1 MFAKILKKDLKRK
14 KAMNI
19 VLFLFMITAS
29 MLIASS
35 VNLLYTSTTALEHFK
50 EQSKTSD
57 NIFITLYDSENDRM
71 MEEWIDKYNKIKEVN
86 TEDMILVMADK
97 ITLLSQDKKI
107 EDETTLSVAKV
118 PKKDNLIFSEQDE
131 KVELNPGEV
140 AIPKVIKDNAN
151 LKIGDKIKI
160 RIGNLEKE
168 FVVKNYIKDVLFG
181 SGMMGFKRFIIS
193 DEDYEEYNKVS
204 EKNILKLWGIT
215 KAETATYDDI
225 EKDFSKTSIASLFT
239 FNNEVVSFGYLMDL
253 VSAAIMSIVS
263 IFLILIAFLIL
274 RFTIRFTIEED
285 FKEIGIMKAIGLKN
299 LGIKKIYLVKYS
311 ALSLFGGGIGF
322 AVSIPFSGYLL
333 SNLSENIMITTSV
346 LNYSLAALSSVF
358 IMFVTIL
365 FCYLCTGRINKL
377 TAIDAIRQGS
387 TGERFSVS
395 RKLKLHNV
403 MHISTPVY
411 MAIGDLLGGFKR
423 FLILVVTFI
432 LGTVII
438 IVPINNINTLL
449 SDDINTLFGLG
460 SSDFSIS
467 AESLGNTYRN
477 SSVEELLA
485 DTTTTK
491 LKIKEKGFDVNLHL
505 EIMCMTKIH
514 AGDPNVSRNILGLQ
528 GYDYSTGNYTYLEGT
543 PPELEN
549 EAAITKK
556 VADYFGIGWGDSIY
570 RIDKDGTE
578 KFIVTA
584 LYQSMNNLGFSVRF
598 SDKHLMKIDN
608 RYGITLFGEFKD
620 GNSEQL
626 IELKNQF
633 PELGIKS
640 AREYM
645 DYLMG
650 NILGQ
655 LGSLKNIIIIV
666 VLGINFLIATLIV
679 RMHITKE
686 IPEIALLK
694 SIGFK
699 DREIRKWQAVRI
711 MLILIKSIIFGTIIA
726 NLTGSYISSGIFN
739 LMGATNIKLKIEPV
753 QVYLIYPA
761 IILTVTMLS
770 VLVSLG
776 QVRRTRIWEINN
788 QE

>member
-1 MFAKILKKDLKRK
+1 MFVKILKKDLKRK

-50 EQSKTSD
+50 ELSKTSD
-57 NIFITLYDSENDRM
+57 NIIITISEPDSDKM
-71 MEEWIDKYNKIKEVN
+71 MEEWSSKCNKIKEVN
-86 TEDMILVMADK
+86 TEDMMLVTADR
-97 ITLLSQDKKI
+97 ITLPPQYNKL
-107 EDETTLSVAKV
+107 EEEATLSLAKV
-118 PKKDNLIFSEQDE
+118 PQKSNLIFSEQD
-131 KVELNPGEV
+131 KKIELNPGEV
-140 AIPKVIKDNAN
+140 AIPKIVKDNTG

-168 FVVKNYIKDVLFG
+168 FVVKNYLKDVLFG
-181 SGMMGFKRFIIS
+181 SGMMGFKRIIIS
-193 DEDYEEYNKVS
+193 DEDYEEYNKIP
-204 EKNILKLWGIT
+204 EKSIMKLWGIT
-215 KAETATYDDI
+215 KTGTATYEEID
-225 EKDFSKTSIASLFT
+225 KDFSKTSVASLFI
-239 FNNEVVSFGYLMDL
+239 FSSEVVSYTYLMDL

-299 LGIKKIYLVKYS
+299 MGIKKIYLVKYS
-311 ALSLFGGGIGF
+311 ALSLLGGGIGF
-322 AVSIPFSGYLL
+322 AASIPFSVYML
-333 SNLSENIMITTSV
+333 SNLSENIMITTSI
-346 LNYSLAALSSVF
+346 LNYSLAALSSVL
-358 IMFVTIL
+358 IIFVTIL

-387 TGERFSVS
+387 NGERFSVS
-395 RKLKLHNV
+395 RKLKLHNSKR
-403 MHISTPVY
+403 ISTPVY
-411 MAIGDLLGGFKR
+411 MAISDLIGGFKR
-423 FLILVVTFI
+423 FLILIITFI

-438 IVPINNINTLL
+438 IVPINNINTLT

-460 SSDFSIS
+460 SSDFNIKPNSI
-467 AESLGNTYRN
+467 GNTYRN
-477 SSVEELLA
+477 SSVDELLA
-485 DTTTTK
+485 DVDAIE
-491 LKIKEKGFDVNLHL
+491 LRMKEKGFDVNIHP
-505 EIMCMTKIH
+505 EIMGMTKIH
-514 AGDPNVSRNILGLQ
+514 AGNPNVSRNVLSLN
-528 GYDYSTGNYTYLEGT
+528 GYDYSTDNYTYLEGT

-549 EAAITKK
+549 EVAITQK
-556 VADYFGIGWGDSIY
+556 VADYFEIGLGDSIY
-570 RIDKDGTE
+570 CIDKEGTE

-598 SDKHLMKIDN
+598 SDKHLTKIDN
-608 RYGITLFGEFKD
+608 SYGMTLFGEFKD

-633 PELGIKS
+633 PELTIKS
-640 AREYM
+640 SREYM
-645 DYLMG
+645 DGLMG
-650 NILGQ
+650 NVLGQ
-655 LGSLKNIIIIV
+655 FENLKNIIVIV
-666 VLGINFLIATLIV
+666 VLSINFLITTLIV
-679 RMHITKE
+679 RMYITKE

-699 DREIRKWQAVRI
+699 DRAIRKWHAVRVMI
-711 MLILIKSIIFGTIIA
+711 VLIISIVFGTIIA
-726 NLTGSYISSGIFN
+726 NLTGSYLTSGIFN
-739 LMGATNIKLKIEPV
+739 LMGATQIELKIEPI

-761 IILTVTMLS
+761 IILTVTMLA

>member
-1 MFAKILKKDLKRK
+1 MFLKILKKDLKRK

-50 EQSKTSD
+50 VLSKTSD
-57 NIFITLYDSENDRM
+57 NIIITLSDPESDKM
-71 MEEWIDKYNKIKEVN
+71 MEEWIDKCNKIKEVSKYDMLLI
-86 TEDMILVMADK
+86 TEDK
-97 ITLLSQDKKI
+97 ITLPSQYKKLG
-107 EDETTLSVAKV
+107 EEATLSLAKV
-118 PKKDNLIFSEQDE
+118 PEKSNLIFSEQNKE
-131 KVELNPGEV
+131 VMLNPGEV
-140 AIPKVIKDNAN
+140 AIPKKIKDSTG

-160 RIGNLEKE
+160 KIGNIEKE

-181 SGMMGFKRFIIS
+181 SGMMGFKRIIIS
-193 DEDYEEYNKVS
+193 DEDYEEYNKTS
-204 EKNILKLWGIT
+204 EKSVMRLWGIT
-215 KAETATYDDI
+215 KTETSTYEDI
-225 EKDFSKTSIASLFT
+225 EKDFSKTSIASVST
-239 FNNEVVSFGYLMDL
+239 FNSEIVSFTYLMDL

-299 LGIKKIYLVKYS
+299 MGIKKIYLVKYS
-311 ALSLFGGGIGF
+311 ALSLLGGGIGF
-322 AVSIPFSGYLL
+322 AASIPFSGYML

-346 LNYSLAALSSVF
+346 INYSIAALSSVLIVF
-358 IMFVTIL
+358 ITIL

-387 TGERFSVS
+387 NGERFSVS
-395 RKLKLHNV
+395 RKLKLHNRKR
-403 MHISTPVY
+403 ISTPVY
-411 MAIGDLLGGFKR
+411 MAISDLTGGFKR
-423 FLILVVTFI
+423 FLILIITFI

-438 IVPINNINTLL
+438 IVPINNINTLT
-449 SDDINTLFGLG
+449 SDDIHTLFGLG
-460 SSDFSIS
+460 SSDFSIKP
-467 AESLGNTYRN
+467 ESIGYTYRN
-477 SSVEELLA
+477 SNVDELLA
-485 DTTTTK
+485 DVDAIE
-491 LKIKEKGFDVNLHL
+491 LKMKEKGFDVNIHP
-505 EIMCMTKIH
+505 EIMGMTKIH
-514 AGDPNVSRNILGLQ
+514 AGNPKVSRNVLSLN
-528 GYDYSTGNYTYLEGT
+528 GYDYSTDNYTYLDGT

-549 EAAITKK
+549 EVAITQK
-556 VADYFGIGWGDSIY
+556 VADYFGIGLGDSIY
-570 RIDKDGTE
+570 CIDKDGTD

-584 LYQSMNNLGFSVRF
+584 LYQSMNNLGFSIRF
-598 SDKHLMKIDN
+598 SDKHLMEIDN
-608 RYGITLFGEFKD
+608 GYGLTFFGEFVD
-620 GNSEQL
+620 GNSKQL
-626 IELKNQF
+626 TELKKQF

-645 DYLMG
+645 DDLMG

-655 LGSLKNIIIIV
+655 LDNLKNIILIV
-666 VLGINFLIATLIV
+666 VLSINFLITTLIV
-679 RMHITKE
+679 RMYITKE

-699 DREIRKWQAVRI
+699 GREIRKWQAVRI
-711 MLILIKSIIFGTIIA
+711 MIVLFISIVLGTILA

-739 LMGATNIKLKIEPV
+739 LMGVTQIRLKIEPI

-761 IILTVTMLS
+761 IIFTVTM
-770 VLVSLG
+770 VAVIASLG
-776 QVRRTRIWEINN
+776 QVKRTRIWEINN